1 MVNLITSQEW
11 LVWRL
16 YEDSEEIDTFHG
28 DFMVKLAWRLC
39 GVFIG
44 GNMVNPITSQEWLV
58 WRLYGDS
65 EESDTFHGDFM
76 VKLVWTLSGVF
87 MEKTW

>member
-1 MVNLITSQEW
+1 MVNL
-11 LVWRL
+11 
-16 YEDSEEIDTFHG
+16 
-28 DFMVKLAWRLC
+28 
-39 GVFIG
+39 
-44 GNMVNPITSQEWLV
+44 ITSQEWLV

-76 VKLVWTLSGVF
+76 VKLVWRLSGVL